1 MKTDNRDT
9 KSKADKVKK
18 SKVKIPKF
26 IKHSVLVEQELMTSH
41 EYERIYYKPS
51 LV

>member
-1 MKTDNRDT
+1 MKTDNPET
-9 KSKADKVKK
+9 KKKSDKVKQN
-18 SKVKIPKF
+18 KVKIPKF
-26 IKHSVLVEQELMTSH
+26 LKHSVLVEQDLMTSH

>member
-1 MKTDNRDT
+1 MDT
-9 KSKADKVKK
+9 IKQKAVKKPSKIKESKAKT
-18 SKVKIPKF
+18 PKF
-26 IKHSVLVEQELMTSH
+26 LKHSVLVEQELMSCH